1 MPRAAQCSML
11 HGRSVTLREVR
22 RSDLAVFHDLHSDV
36 VTASGASTYPWRPS
50 SLARREAEF
59 DRALTEPEDERHVRF
74 AVQERGDE
82 SGTAIGGT
90 SLWGIDTHSSVAHL
104 GIELVPSVRGR
115 GFGVDA
121 VRVMCHYAFAVR
133 GMHRLGL
140 ETLETNTGMRKAAL
154 AAGFTEEGRLRG
166 SAFVVGERL
175 DEVLYGM
182 LASEWR
188 AADPGS

>member
-1 MPRAAQCSML
+1 ML
-11 HGRSVTLREVR
+11 HGQHVTLREVR
-22 RSDLAVFHDLHSDV
+22 RSDLAAFHDLNSDV
-36 VTASGASTYPWRPS
+36 VTASGASTYPWRPR
-50 SLARREAEF
+50 SLARIQADF

-82 SGTAIGGT
+82 SGTAIGRT
-90 SLWGIDTHSSVAHL
+90 SLWGIDTHSSIAHL
-104 GIELVPSVRGR
+104 GIELLPSLRGR

-133 GMHRLGL
+133 GLHRLGL
-140 ETLETNTGMRKAAL
+140 ETLETNSGMRKAAL
-154 AAGFTEEGRLRG
+154 AAGFTEEGRLRE
-166 SAFVVGERL
+166 SAFVVGERV

-188 AADPGS
+188 SEGAPA